1 MFSRTFEFEDYNGKK
16 QQETWWFNL
25 TKAELMEME
34 LSAYGGLNEM
44 TKRLVREKKPKEI
57 VKMYKALILGAVG
70 EKSPDGRRFLKNQE
84 IRDDFEQSPAYSELF
99 YEMVT
104 DGEKADKFLRG
115 AIPSELLKALEEQE
129 ALDAKQEPV
138 VAVIKEGASESEE

>member
-84 IRDDFEQSPAYSELF
+84 IRDDFA
-99 YEMVT
+99 
-104 DGEKADKFLRG
+104 
-115 AIPSELLKALEEQE
+115 
-129 ALDAKQEPV
+129 EPFR
-138 VAVIKEGASESEE
+138 ANC